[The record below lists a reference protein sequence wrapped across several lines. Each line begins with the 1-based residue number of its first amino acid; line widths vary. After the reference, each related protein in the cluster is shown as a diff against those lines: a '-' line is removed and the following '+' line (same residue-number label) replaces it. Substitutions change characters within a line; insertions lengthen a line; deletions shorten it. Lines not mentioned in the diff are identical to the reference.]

1 MPPSLKTATRRM
13 LNVAKPDWGLK
24 RTCQSCGVRFYDMGK
39 SPIACP
45 KCGAEFDA
53 EALLKTRRSKAPA
66 PRPVPVVVVPEEVE
80 PVEEVA
86 VEEDAAEEKE
96 DAVIEDTSELGEDD
110 EDVAEVIDKVGEEE
124 ER

>member
-1 MPPSLKTATRRM
+1 M
-13 LNVAKPDWGLK
+13 AKPDWGLK
-24 RTCQSCGVRFYDMGK
+24 RTCQSCGARFYDMGR

-53 EALLKTRRSKAPA
+53 EALLKTRRTKAPT
-66 PRPVPVVVVPEEVE
+66 PRPAPVAVVPEEVE
-80 PVEEVA
+80 PAEDVVVEE
-86 VEEDAAEEKE
+86 EAAEEKE

-110 EDVAEVIDKVGEEE
+110 EDVADVIDNVGEED

>member
-1 MPPSLKTATRRM
+1 M
-13 LNVAKPDWGLK
+13 AKPDWGLK
-24 RTCQSCGVRFYDMGK
+24 RTCQSCGARFYDMGK

-53 EALLKTRRSKAPA
+53 EALLKTRRGKAST
-66 PRPVPVVVVPEEVE
+66 PRPVPVVVAPEEIE
-80 PVEEVA
+80 PAEGVA
-86 VEEDAAEEKE
+86 VGDDAAEEKE

-110 EDVAEVIDKVGEEE
+110 EDVADVIDNVGEED